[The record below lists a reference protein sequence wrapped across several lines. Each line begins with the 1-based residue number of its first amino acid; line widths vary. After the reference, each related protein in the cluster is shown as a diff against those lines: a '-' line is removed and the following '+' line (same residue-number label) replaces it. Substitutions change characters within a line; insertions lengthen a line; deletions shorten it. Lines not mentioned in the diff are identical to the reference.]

1 MTRLG
6 FQKSNKRALGGAG
19 AALILAGLAVLSPA
33 LALDIPSLPQFQAEI
48 GDAQLSVGGSASG
61 AVFDSNLKRQA
72 LSDSFGASGS
82 AKLMPRLH
90 RDYDSGLSLGLNA
103 TLAVSDPL
111 SRGRYGGDFFEK
123 VFGEVRTGL
132 GRIEIGQTDGAGYAV
147 AAGGPKVDAQV
158 SLDDPQTTFF
168 RDPVTGHAVIDMF
181 ALRTSVGASSN
192 YAKFAYVSPAL
203 FGAQLALSF
212 TPNQGKQVLPFL
224 TAGPDVPGRQA
235 AIWEAGLR
243 YSTDFGPV
251 SLTGYGGIAEGRG
264 EHKLGRQE
272 GVSDLGAGLRADYTV
287 DDELSLSLGGSY
299 RHSNAYAFDIT
310 QSFDGATTRALHV
323 SAAATYGSWV
333 WGVEYGNAVA
343 GSPAGLGLNGARLGL
358 NGYQASVGYVLNNN
372 WQITGGWQ
380 RLDYSRNSGVFFN
393 GGPRLNMDAGFL
405 HLNLHV

>member
-1 MTRLG
+1 MSRLG
-6 FQKSNKRALGGAG
+6 FQKSNACAWGGAG
-19 AALILAGLAVLSPA
+19 LALILAALVPGNPAAAQEIPTLS
-33 LALDIPSLPQFQAEI
+33 QFQLPVGNAE
-48 GDAQLSVGGSASG
+48 LSVGGTASG
-61 AVFDSNLKRQA
+61 AVFDSSLKRQPA
-72 LSDSFGASGS
+72 ASGS
-82 AKLMPRLH
+82 SKLMARLH

-103 TLAVSDPL
+103 TLAASDPL

-132 GRIEIGQTDGAGYAV
+132 GRVEIGQTDGAGYAV

-158 SLDDPQTTFF
+158 SLDDPQTSFF
-168 RDPVTGHAVIDMF
+168 RNPITNQAAIDMF

-224 TAGPDVPGRQA
+224 TAGPDVPGRQV

-251 SLTGYGGIAEGRG
+251 SLTGYGGVAEGRA
-264 EHKLGRQE
+264 EHKLVRQE

-287 DDELSLSLGGSY
+287 NDDLSLSLGGSY
-299 RHSNAYAFDIT
+299 RHSNAYAFDIA

-323 SAAATYGSWV
+323 SASANYGSWV
-333 WGVEYGNAVA
+333 AGVEYGNAVA
-343 GSPAGLGLNGARLGL
+343 GSPPGQPRLEL
-358 NGYQASVGYVLNNN
+358 NGYQASIGYVLNTN

-380 RLDYSRNSGVFFN
+380 RLDYARNSGVFFN
-393 GGPRLNMDAGFL
+393 GGPRLDMDAGFL

>member
-1 MTRLG
+1 MSRLG
-6 FQKSNKRALGGAG
+6 FQKSNDRALGVAG
-19 AALILAGLAVLSPA
+19 LALILAALVPGGPAAAQEIPTLS
-33 LALDIPSLPQFQAEI
+33 QFQLPV
-48 GDAQLSVGGSASG
+48 GDAELSVGGTASG
-61 AVFDSNLKRQA
+61 AVFDSNLKRQPA
-72 LSDSFGASGS
+72 ASGS

-90 RDYDSGLSLGLNA
+90 RDYDSGLSLGLSA
-103 TLAVSDPL
+103 TLAVNDPL

-123 VFGEVRTGL
+123 IFGEVRTGL

-147 AAGGPKVDAQV
+147 ATGGPKVDAQV
-158 SLDDPQTTFF
+158 SLDDPQTSFF
-168 RDPVTGHAVIDMF
+168 RDPITNHAVIDMF

-251 SLTGYGGIAEGRG
+251 SLTGYGGVAEGRA
-264 EHKLGRQE
+264 EHKRVRQE
-272 GVSDLGAGLRADYTV
+272 GVSDLGAGLRADYAV
-287 DDELSLSLGGSY
+287 NDDLSLSLGGSY

-323 SAAATYGSWV
+323 SASANYGSWV
-333 WGVEYGNAVA
+333 AGVEYGNAVA
-343 GSPAGLGLNGARLGL
+343 GSPPGQPRLSL
-358 NGYQASVGYVLNNN
+358 NGYQASIGYVLNTN

-380 RLDYSRNSGVFFN
+380 RLDYARNGGAFFN
-393 GGPRLNMDAGFL
+393 GGPRLDMDAGFL

>member
-1 MTRLG
+1 MSRLG
-6 FQKSNKRALGGAG
+6 FQKSNERARLGAG
-19 AALILAGLAVLSPA
+19 AALILAGLLPAAPA

-48 GDAQLSVGGSASG
+48 GDAQLSVGGTASG
-61 AVFDSNLKRQA
+61 AVFDSSLKGQPA
-72 LSDSFGASGS
+72 ASGS

-123 VFGEVRTGL
+123 IFGEVRTGL
-132 GRIEIGQTDGAGYAV
+132 GRIEIGQTDGAGYVV

-168 RDPVTGHAVIDMF
+168 LVPGRHAVTDMF
-181 ALRTSVGASSN
+181 ALRTAVGTSSN

-251 SLTGYGGIAEGRG
+251 SLTGYGGVAEGRG

-287 DDELSLSLGGSY
+287 DDELMLSLGGSY

-333 WGVEYGNAVA
+333 WGAEYGNAVA
-343 GSPAGLGLNGARLGL
+343 GSPAGLPRVGL
-358 NGYQASVGYVLNNN
+358 NGYQASLGYMLNNN

-380 RLDYSRNSGVFFN
+380 RLDYARNSGVFFN
-393 GGPRLNMDAGFL
+393 GAPRLNMDAGFL

>member
-1 MTRLG
+1 MSRLG
-6 FQKSNKRALGGAG
+6 FQKSNNRALSAAG
-19 AALILAGLAVLSPA
+19 LALILAALVPGGPAAAQEIPA
-33 LALDIPSLPQFQAEI
+33 LSQFQAPVGNAE
-48 GDAQLSVGGSASG
+48 LSVGGTASG
-61 AVFDSNLKRQA
+61 AVFDSDLKRQA
-72 LSDSFGASGS
+72 SSYSFGASGS
-82 AKLMPRLH
+82 VKLMPRLH

-123 VFGEVRTGL
+123 IFGEVRTGL

-158 SLDDPQTTFF
+158 SLDDPQTSFF
-168 RDPVTGHAVIDMF
+168 RDPATNHAVIDMF
-181 ALRTSVGASSN
+181 ALRTAVGASSN

-224 TAGPDVPGRQA
+224 TAGPDVPGRQV

-251 SLTGYGGIAEGRG
+251 SLTGYGGVAEGRA
-264 EHKLGRQE
+264 EHKLVRQE

-287 DDELSLSLGGSY
+287 NDDLSLSLGGSY

-310 QSFDGATTRALHV
+310 QSFDGATTRALHA
-323 SAAATYGSWV
+323 SASANYGSWV
-333 WGVEYGNAVA
+333 AGVEYGNAVA
-343 GSPAGLGLNGARLGL
+343 GSPPG
-358 NGYQASVGYVLNNN
+358 Q
-372 WQITGGWQ
+372 
-380 RLDYSRNSGVFFN
+380 
-393 GGPRLNMDAGFL
+393 PRRQSAMC
-405 HLNLHV
+405 

>member
-6 FQKSNKRALGGAG
+6 FQKSNGCALGGAG
-19 AALILAGLAVLSPA
+19 AALILAGLALPMPA
-33 LALDIPSLPQFQAEI
+33 LALDIPSLPQFQAGI
-48 GDAQLSVGGSASG
+48 GDAQLSVGGTASG
-61 AVFDSNLKRQA
+61 AVFDSNLKRQPG
-72 LSDSFGASGS
+72 LSGS

-132 GRIEIGQTDGAGYAV
+132 GRIEIGQTDGAGYVV

-168 RDPVTGHAVIDMF
+168 RDPVTGHAATELF
-181 ALRTSVGASSN
+181 ALRTAVGTSSN

-287 DDELSLSLGGSY
+287 DDELMLSLGGSY

-343 GSPAGLGLNGARLGL
+343 GNPPGLPRLEM
-358 NGYQASVGYVLNNN
+358 NGYQASLGYVLNGN

-380 RLDYSRNSGVFFN
+380 RWDYARNSGAFFN